1 MKRFV
6 TTVVVGLL
14 VMGTAALAQARG
26 KEKEKEKGMKGGI
39 EQAGAHLA
47 LADFYLSGAVNATK
61 ALQTIAEL
69 PVEYRERAH
78 IAEVHG
84 QLDRGITG
92 TATHIAHLRG
102 MALPE
107 IEMAK
112 VDQIERQLKEVKDAT
127 RKLRGVKADALPA
140 VVDAIAIEVAGADE
154 TFREIARSAR
164 FTRLEQMKLGAV
176 PVKGTEEK
184 EKEKEMEMEKEKGTE
199 PMPAPAPTRPGGGY

>member
-1 MKRFV
+1 MMKRLV

-26 KEKEKEKGMKGGI
+26 KEKEKATGMKGGI
-39 EQAGAHLA
+39 E
-47 LADFYLSGAVNATK
+47 
-61 ALQTIAEL
+61 TIAEL

-140 VVDAIAIEVAGADE
+140 TVDAIAIGVAGADE

-184 EKEKEMEMEKEKGTE
+184 EMEKEKEKGTE